1 MRMKKARIFNK
12 RILCLALAAMFCF
25 IGAGEFLIRSSTAHA
40 ATDANVTAMENK
52 IKDIQTKKKEVLAK
66 MNAAKNDK
74 AAATQYKSYIDEQV
88 NLTEEEIATINALIA
103 ELDNK
108 IAEKEEEIKTAS
120 ENIETQYNNFKQIMR
135 LSYEEGNA
143 SYVEMVLGSEDFYD
157 FLVRIEQVTSLMEY
171 STKLL
176 DSFKADKAALESAK
190 ESLQASKTTQV
201 IYQGEL
207 QSRREELE
215 ALQEEN
221 ANYLSALSKD
231 ISSYQATYN
240 SYAEAEDELDKQLE
254 KYLRELQA
262 KENSQYVGGEFNW
275 PLPLTWKSISSA
287 YGYRTLNGVRE
298 FHRGID
304 IPASKNTNIYASN
317 SGKVVTATFH
327 YSYGNYVVIDHG
339 GGKST
344 LYAHANKLNCKVGDY
359 VKQGDV
365 IAFVGTTG
373 HSYGNHLHFEVRIN
387 GTAKNPLDY
396 VVSP

>member
-1 MRMKKARIFNK
+1 MRSAKIFNRK
-12 RILCLALAAMFCF
+12 SISLILAALLCF
-25 IGAGEFLIRSSTAHA
+25 TLAGEFLFRANTAHA
-40 ATDANVTAMENK
+40 ATDATVQAMEAK
-52 IKDIQTKKKEVLAK
+52 IKTIQNQKKEVLAK
-66 MNAAKNDK
+66 INAAKNNR
-74 AAATQYKSYIDEQV
+74 AEAVQYKSYIDEQV
-88 NLTEEEIATINALIA
+88 NLTEEEISTINSLIT

-108 IAEKEEEIKTAS
+108 ISEKTKEIEDTS
-120 ENIETQYNNFKQIMR
+120 QNIDDQYDNFKQIMR
-135 LSYEEGNA
+135 LTYEEGNA
-143 SYVEMVLGSEDFYD
+143 SYVEMVLGAKDFYD

-171 STKLL
+171 CSRLL
-176 DSFKADKAALESAK
+176 DGFRASKIALEDAKAALESSREA
-190 ESLQASKTTQV
+190 QV
-201 IYQGEL
+201 AYQGEL
-207 QSRREELE
+207 ELRQEELE
-215 ALQEEN
+215 ALQKEN
-221 ANYLSALSKD
+221 ENYLNTLSKD
-231 ISSYQATYN
+231 INSYTSTYN
-240 SYAEAEDELDKQLE
+240 SYAAAEAELDKALE

-275 PLPLTWKSISSA
+275 PLPLNWKSISSG

-387 GTAKNPLDY
+387 GTAKSPLDY
-396 VVSP
+396 VVKP

>member
-1 MRMKKARIFNK
+1 MKKAKIFNK
-12 RILCLALAAMFCF
+12 RILSLALAAMFCI
-25 IGAGEFLIRSSTAHA
+25 IGAGEFLIRSSKTYA

-52 IKDIQTKKKEVLAK
+52 IKDIQNKKKDVLAK
-66 MNAAKNDK
+66 MNKAKNSK
-74 AAATQYKSYIDEQV
+74 AEATQYKSYIDEQV
-88 NLTEEEIATINALIA
+88 NLTEEEIETINSLIA

-108 IAEKEEEIKTAS
+108 IAEKEAEIETAS
-120 ENIETQYNNFKQIMR
+120 ENIDAEYNKFKQIMR

-171 STKLL
+171 SSKLL
-176 DSFKADKAALESAK
+176 ESFKESKASLESAK
-190 ESLQASKTTQV
+190 ATLQASKTTQV

-207 QSRREELE
+207 QSKHEELE
-215 ALQEEN
+215 VLQREN
-221 ANYLSALSKD
+221 ENYLSSLTKD
-231 ISSYQATYN
+231 INSYQSTYD
-240 SYAEAEDELDKQLE
+240 SYAKAEDELDKQLE

-275 PLPLTWKSISSA
+275 PLPLNWKSISSA
-287 YGYRTLNGVRE
+287 YGYRTLNGKRE

-373 HSYGNHLHFEVRIN
+373 HSYGNHLHFEVRIS

-396 VVSP
+396 VVRPK

>member
-1 MRMKKARIFNK
+1 MRSAKILKRRIISFV
-12 RILCLALAAMFCF
+12 LAALLCF
-25 IGAGEFLIRSSTAHA
+25 LGAGEFLLRSNTVHA
-40 ATDANVTAMENK
+40 ATDATVSAMEAK
-52 IKDIQTKKKEVLAK
+52 IKAIQQQKKDVLAK
-66 MNAAKNDK
+66 INAAKSNR
-74 AAATQYKSYIDEQV
+74 AEAIQYKSYIDEQV
-88 NLTEEEIATINALIA
+88 NLTEEEITTINALIT

-108 IAEKEEEIKTAS
+108 ILEKKT
-120 ENIETQYNNFKQIMR
+120 EIETTSDNIDKQYDNFKQIMR
-135 LSYEEGNA
+135 LTYEEGDA
-143 SYVEMVLGSEDFYD
+143 SYVEMVLGAEDFYD
-157 FLVRIEQVTSLMEY
+157 FLVRIEQVTSLMDY
-171 STKLL
+171 CSKLL
-176 DSFKADKAALESAK
+176 DSFRQSKIDLEDAKAALESSR
-190 ESLQASKTTQV
+190 ESQV
-201 IYQGEL
+201 TYQSEL
-207 QSRREELE
+207 EDRQKELE

-221 ANYLSALSKD
+221 ENYLITLSSNISAYTS
-231 ISSYQATYN
+231 TYN
-240 SYAEAEDELDKQLE
+240 SYAAAEAELDKELE

-275 PLPLTWKSISSA
+275 PLPLNWKSISSP

-304 IPASKNTNIYASN
+304 IPATKNTNIYASN

-344 LYAHANKLNCKVGDY
+344 LYAHANKLNCKVGDV

-396 VVSP
+396 VVKP

>member
-1 MRMKKARIFNK
+1 MKKAKIFNK
-12 RILCLALAAMFCF
+12 KILCFALAAMFCI
-25 IGAGEFLIRSSTAHA
+25 IGAGEFLIRASITRA

-52 IKDIQTKKKEVLAK
+52 IKDIQTKKKDVLAK
-66 MNAAKNDK
+66 MNAAKNSK
-74 AAATQYKSYIDEQV
+74 AEATQYKSYIDEQV
-88 NLTEEEIATINALIA
+88 NLTEEEITTINALIA

-108 IAEKEEEIKTAS
+108 IAEKEAEIKVAS
-120 ENIETQYNNFKQIMR
+120 DNIETQYNNFKQIMR

-231 ISSYQATYN
+231 ISSYQATYD
-240 SYAEAEDELDKQLE
+240 SYAKAEDELDKQLE

-275 PLPLTWKSISSA
+275 PLPLNWKSISSA
-287 YGYRTLNGVRE
+287 YGYRTLNGKRE

-396 VVSP
+396 VVRPK